1 MRWKREC
8 VSKTSGRSADVSLAK
23 REIRMA
29 QGDTTKI
36 AQQKREKEKQKMMA
50 PNKEEENT
58 PTQDHREVATPV
70 PHSPMTPDP

>member
-1 MRWKREC
+1 
-8 VSKTSGRSADVSLAK
+8 
-23 REIRMA
+23 MA